1 MTTVSPIRDRI
12 LVKPLEADT
21 VTASG
26 IVIPD
31 NAKEKPT
38 QGIVVAAGAGKISAD
53 GKLVPTVV
61 KAGDKVLYPK
71 LAGQPVKVDNEEHIF
86 LNEDEILAIV
96 E

>member
-1 MTTVSPIRDRI
+1 MTTVSPIRDRV
-12 LVKPLEADT
+12 LVKPVEADT

-38 QGIVVAAGAGKISAD
+38 KGIVIAIGAGKVTAD
-53 GKLVPTVV
+53 GTLIPTVV

-71 LAGQPVKVDNEEHIF
+71 LAGQPVKVDNEDHIF
-86 LNEDEILAIV
+86 LNEDDILAIV